1 MAAEAP
7 PPAAVQPP
15 VAIAAV
21 GSVARAL
28 VGAGSLSEL
37 AEHALAAMCEALG
50 LRVAALY
57 LPDADDV
64 PILRRFAASG
74 ADVDTV
80 ALLDELRFEQ
90 EAWRLASAGGR
101 ALVFHEPA
109 TWLVA
114 NPFDPP
120 ASAWLVLPLDAGGE
134 VVGVVAA
141 AAQRHPFA
149 LEETSATVLAILG
162 DLLGAGIAAARL
174 RQRIAR
180 TEVERERLRLAA
192 EIHDG
197 LAQDLALAKREIAL
211 LDSEPTP
218 AQAGESRARL
228 REAVGAAHRIVRARL
243 EDLSTR
249 VPIGGLHDAVAA
261 ACDRA
266 RERGLPVELRA
277 AAAVEPAEP
286 ETTAVVLRVL
296 GEALANVERHAGA
309 GSVVVVLDGEGG
321 ALVLTVD
328 DDGRGLGAPRR
339 RRARAKDTSAS
350 RSCASA
356 RRRSAGG
363 LTRRPRRCRRDA
375 RPARGP
381 APVSFA
387 EAVEPRVDG
396 GSCPHMAV
404 VLRSG
409 RELPAVL
416 VSFYALGARRG
427 GWVVHHALPGA
438 VRPRPRAPDR
448 PAAWTSATSRRAG
461 SLVLFEFDPAEA
473 PDAAAERFEPLL
485 ADALA
490 RGHSAL
496 WYSRFPI
503 GPGAVDFA
511 NATAYDR
518 AWDARFRGRPV
529 VTLCPYV
536 LAGDEAGE
544 RIAHLDGWHD
554 AVLDADGRVI
564 ARADPASAGGP
575 GH

>member
-15 VAIAAV
+15 VAIATV

-28 VGAGSLSEL
+28 VGAGTLSEL
-37 AEHALAAMCEALG
+37 AGHALAAMCEALG

-57 LPDADDV
+57 LPEADDV

-74 ADVDTV
+74 GDVDSV
-80 ALLDELRFEQ
+80 GLLDELRFEQ

-114 NPFDPP
+114 NPFAPP

-134 VVGVVAA
+134 VLGVVA
-141 AAQRHPFA
+141 AAQRHPLA
-149 LEETSATVLAILG
+149 LDETSATVLAILG

-211 LDSEPTP
+211 LDSDPTP
-218 AQAGESRARL
+218 EQAGDSRARL

-266 RERGLPVELRA
+266 RERGLAIELRA

-286 ETTAVVLRVL
+286 VATAVVLRVL

-309 GSVVVVLDGEGG
+309 SSVLVALHGANG
-321 ALVLTVD
+321 ALALTVE
-328 DDGRGLGAPRR
+328 DDGCGLGAS
-339 RRARAKDTSAS
+339 DE
-350 RSCASA
+350 
-356 RRRSAGG
+356 
-363 LTRRPRRCRRDA
+363 
-375 RPARGP
+375 RGP
-381 APVSFA
+381 G
-387 EAVEPRVDG
+387 DG
-396 GSCPHMAV
+396 HFGIALM
-404 VLRSG
+404 
-409 RELPAVL
+409 RERAA
-416 VSFYALGARRG
+416 SIGAR
-427 GWVVHHALPGA
+427 L
-438 VRPRPRAPDR
+438 
-448 PAAWTSATSRRAG
+448 T
-461 SLVLFEFDPAEA
+461 L
-473 PDAAAERFEPLL
+473 
-485 ADALA
+485 
-490 RGHSAL
+490 
-496 WYSRFPI
+496 
-503 GPGAVDFA
+503 GPGA
-511 NATAYDR
+511 
-518 AWDARFRGRPV
+518 
-529 VTLCPYV
+529 
-536 LAGDEAGE
+536 
-544 RIAHLDGWHD
+544 
-554 AVLDADGRVI
+554 
-564 ARADPASAGGP
+564 AGGTRVQLEVQRA
-575 GH
+575 